1 MPNREDDDQ
10 KQFDE
15 QIAGEQ
21 KIGTRARLDEAPPI
35 GFLPNGEINL
45 VTKGSKKVEPTVLEE
60 EEPDDDLS
68 DLDDLDALASSGE

>member
-1 MPNREDDDQ
+1 MADHDDDQ

-21 KIGTRARLDEAPPI
+21 KIGTRARLDDAPPI

-45 VTKGSKKVEPTVLEE
+45 VEKGSKKSEPTVTE
-60 EEPDDDLS
+60 EEPDDDDFS
-68 DLDDLDALASSGE
+68 DLDDLDALADAGE

>member
-21 KIGTRARLDEAPPI
+21 KIGTRARLDDAPPI

-45 VTKGSKKVEPTVLEE
+45 VTKGSKKVEPTVLEDE
-60 EEPDDDLS
+60 DDDDLS
-68 DLDDLDALASSGE
+68 DLDELDELAESGE